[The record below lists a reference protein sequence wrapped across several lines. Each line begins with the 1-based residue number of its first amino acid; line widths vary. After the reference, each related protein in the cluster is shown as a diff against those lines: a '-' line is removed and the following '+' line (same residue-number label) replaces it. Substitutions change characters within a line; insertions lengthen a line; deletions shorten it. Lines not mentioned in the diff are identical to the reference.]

1 MKLMLLTVIVF
12 DVQARALLHA
22 EQMNKRQGIKENKV
36 LARAR
41 QVLSELTP
49 EIGKTNILMEIR
61 CSLSELNSCFDIIF
75 PGVTESVERKPLS
88 FSNSMCSQD
97 GIGLNDAP
105 SKSQPVVWECDGEE
119 ICGEDEIN
127 DEVKPISVANSCN
140 DANDNDDD
148 DVVWEDGVD
157 DSDHED
163 LDEHQAEI
171 TSAPFTIEIN
181 LPMTAAGVETADNA
195 IVLQTLREITSH
207 LTTHA
212 LPILSEWREALA
224 SALGVLNYN
233 GEDEGPSKKRK
244 RGTGNFND
252 AFIDTTNKNETYSPE
267 KDAISSTLRVVCA
280 LDDEVQKVLRTRCRT
295 LLGP

>member
-1 MKLMLLTVIVF
+1 M
-12 DVQARALLHA
+12 QHS
-22 EQMNKRQGIKENKV
+22 EQMDKRQGIKENKV

-41 QVLSELTP
+41 HVLTELTP
-49 EIGKTNILMEIR
+49 EIGKTNMLMEIR

-75 PGVTESVERKPLS
+75 PGVTESIEQKPLS
-88 FSNSMCSQD
+88 ISQSMSSQNS
-97 GIGLNDAP
+97 IGFNDP
-105 SKSQPVVWECDGEE
+105 PPKSQPIVWECDGEE
-119 ICGEDEIN
+119 VFCEDEK
-127 DEVKPISVANSCN
+127 DDVAQSTSLSNNCN
-140 DANDNDDD
+140 DDNDDD

-163 LDEHQAEI
+163 LDDHQAEI

-207 LTTHA
+207 LTTHS

-224 SALGVLNYN
+224 SALGVLNYRR
-233 GEDEGPSKKRK
+233 EDEGPSKKRK
-244 RGTGNFND
+244 WGAVKFNAPLVD
-252 AFIDTTNKNETYSPE
+252 DTKKDETSSPE
-267 KDAISSTLRVVCA
+267 KEAISSALRVVCA

>member
-1 MKLMLLTVIVF
+1 MTLMPLTATF
-12 DVQARALLHA
+12 SDVKARALLHA
-22 EQMNKRQGIKENKV
+22 EQMNRRQRIKENKV

-49 EIGKTNILMEIR
+49 EIGKTNMLMEIR

-75 PGVTESVERKPLS
+75 PGVTESVERRHLS
-88 FSNSMCSQD
+88 FLHSMSSQD
-97 GIGLNDAP
+97 GNGFYDAP
-105 SKSQPVVWECDGEE
+105 SKSQPIVWECDGEE
-119 ICGEDEIN
+119 ICCEDEKD
-127 DEVKPISVANSCN
+127 DEAKPTSVAGSRN
-140 DANDNDDD
+140 DDDD

-163 LDEHQAEI
+163 QDEHQAEI

-212 LPILSEWREALA
+212 LPILSEWRGALA
-224 SALGVLNYN
+224 SALGVLNYRRD
-233 GEDEGPSKKRK
+233 DEGPSKKRK
-244 RGTGNFND
+244 RGAGKFDAALVDNTQND
-252 AFIDTTNKNETYSPE
+252 EAYCPE
-267 KDAISSTLRVVCA
+267 KDAISSALRVVCA

>member
-1 MKLMLLTVIVF
+1 
-12 DVQARALLHA
+12 
-22 EQMNKRQGIKENKV
+22 MNKRQGIKENKV

-41 QVLSELTP
+41 HVLSELTP

-75 PGVTESVERKPLS
+75 PGVTESLERKPLS
-88 FSNSMCSQD
+88 FLPSMSSQD
-97 GIGLNDAP
+97 SIRFNDPP
-105 SKSQPVVWECDGEE
+105 SKSQPTLWECDGEE
-119 ICGEDEIN
+119 IFCEDDKE
-127 DEVKPISVANSCN
+127 DEVKPTSEAERCN
-140 DANDNDDD
+140 NDNTNNDDDDDD

-181 LPMTAAGVETADNA
+181 LPMTAAGIETADNA
-195 IVLQTLREITSH
+195 IVMQTLREITSH
-207 LTTHA
+207 LTIHS

-224 SALGVLNYN
+224 SALGVLNYR
-233 GEDEGPSKKRK
+233 GEEEEPSKKRK
-244 RGTGNFND
+244 WGKEKFNPPITD
-252 AFIDTTNKNETYSPE
+252 NKKKDETYSPE
-267 KDAISSTLRVVCA
+267 REAISSALRVVCA